1 MIDLFDLKM
10 VIYFLDTSLLTLKNL
25 KKSKS
30 SIRIIQLLYS

>member
-10 VIYFLDTSLLTLKNL
+10 VIYFLDTSLLTLKNF

-30 SIRIIQLLYS
+30 SIRIIRLLYS